1 MFIHL
6 DGSFDCD
13 FTQPYIVIAKSIG
26 EDTYFVHCHWVKTH
40 YGNPV
45 YKSLVVMFL
54 NLNHVKV

>member
-40 YGNPV
+40 YGNLFI
-45 YKSLVVMFL
+45 KALL
-54 NLNHVKV
+54 